1 MVSRVLKSNSE
12 GFTGLEA
19 AIVLIA
25 FVVVASVFSFAVLGA
40 GFFTTQKTE
49 QVLHTSV
56 TATGSTPELIGN
68 VYGLKGSSGIDS
80 VRFSLDLSA
89 GGSIIDFSQMVVVW
103 STSDVVSIYKP
114 NDPLYDTTI
123 DEGHWGIIDIK
134 PSTSTGD
141 TFLESGEI
149 FTVLIHLNSAEELL
163 EGDKFSM
170 EMKAPS
176 STVFILSRRA
186 PYQIDNVNVL
196 S

>member
-1 MVSRVLKSNSE
+1 MKCNSE

-25 FVVVASVFSFAVLGA
+25 FVVVASVFSFTILGA

-68 VYGLKGSSGIDS
+68 VYGLKGGSGIDQ

-89 GGSIIDFSQMVVVW
+89 GGSIIDFSQMVVTW
-103 STSDVVSIYKP
+103 STNDVVRIYEP
-114 NDPLYDTTI
+114 NDDLYDTVI
-123 DEGHWGIIDIK
+123 EEGRWGIIDIK
-134 PSTSTGD
+134 PQTSAGD

-149 FTVLIHLNSAEELL
+149 FTVLIHLYSADELV
-163 EGDKFSM
+163 EGEKFSIQ
-170 EMKAPS
+170 MKAPAS
-176 STVFILSRRA
+176 SVFILSRRA
-186 PYQIDNVNVL
+186 PYQIDTVNIL